1 MKVSTGACAGPRA
14 KVGLWRAELADRRR
28 GIRAYWNST
37 CRPIVSTA
45 TTTMASSGTPSPAI
59 APPVEARDAGTSRRA
74 GAESS
79 RLSGQ
84 DDLDHRAAAGVVI
97 DVPGFAGWV
106 LSRILGP
113 GENKR
118 VACGHRDRGNL
129 DKAPRG
135 QLAPESINDAVDPV
149 MEYSGIQS
157 RVGHDDHVGVSCSR
171 KYYLQV
177 TFGLKMVKVQRK
189 SFFQRTKLIGFYGN
203 PDQEWLQHP

>member
-1 MKVSTGACAGPRA
+1 MRERGCQAARPTPRAGGCCLEPGILLATVPAHRIRSSVKVSTGACAVHRA

-106 LSRILGP
+106 LSEFSDRAKTSALPAVIGTEATWTKPRAGSSLLKASTTLLIL
-113 GENKR
+113 
-118 VACGHRDRGNL
+118 
-129 DKAPRG
+129 
-135 QLAPESINDAVDPV
+135 
-149 MEYSGIQS
+149 
-157 RVGHDDHVGVSCSR
+157 
-171 KYYLQV
+171 
-177 TFGLKMVKVQRK
+177 
-189 SFFQRTKLIGFYGN
+189 
-203 PDQEWLQHP
+203 